1 METLVTTDNFLD
13 PYREP
18 LLEYRALFLP
28 RLQITMIVI
37 GLTGGIGSGKSE
49 VTQILRNLG
58 AQIIDLDHV
67 GHEAYL
73 PNTKGWTAIIEA
85 FGDSILEASG
95 EINRKKL
102 GAKVFSDP
110 NALKQLN
117 EIIHPRMRAMI
128 MERIQEHRD
137 SKTEVVVVD
146 GAILIETGWASLVD
160 ELWVVTASEKVIAQR
175 LNERD
180 GLSLAEVRK
189 RIGAQI
195 STEEREKH
203 ATVVIENNSNIE
215 GLRHKVHDVWES
227 CLRGRKF

>member
-1 METLVTTDNFLD
+1 
-13 PYREP
+13 
-18 LLEYRALFLP
+18 
-28 RLQITMIVI
+28 MIVI

-49 VTQILRNLG
+49 VAQILRNLG

-73 PNTKGWTAIIEA
+73 PHTKGWAAIIEA
-85 FGDSILEASG
+85 FGDGILEASG

-102 GAKVFSDP
+102 GRQVFADR

-117 EIIHPRMRAMI
+117 EIVHPRMRAMI

-137 SKTEVVVVD
+137 NKTEVVVVD

-160 ELWVVTASEKVIAQR
+160 ELWVVAASEKVIAQR

-180 GLSLAEVRK
+180 GLSVAEVRK

-195 STEEREKH
+195 STEERKKH
-203 ATVVIENNSNIE
+203 ATVVIENNSSIKD
-215 GLRHKVHDVWES
+215 LRHKVHDVWENR
-227 CLRGRKF
+227 LRGRRF